1 MSIKRNNRNYWKAE
15 EEVIIQQ
22 WADKAKCYQWMHS
35 KCHDIYYSKNAW
47 YTIPVI
53 IISTITGTANFAQD
67 RFSDDMKSYV
77 VMGIGTLSILA
88 GIITTIHQFLKI
100 AELNEGHRVASISW
114 CKFHNNL
121 QTLVLRHPLDRMS
134 PDDAINLYKE
144 EYDRLLEISPNISK
158 NILKLFNSTFK
169 KNEDL
174 SKPEICSKLKSTRTY
189 QMTPEDR
196 QKMIDSLNRKKP
208 KNKKMVDTFFEING
222 REPMDDELNTNIGA
236 NILDDNLFG
245 GSIAGSGDMNSL
257 GSKSNEDVNQM
268 EEDNDT
274 LDSDLLPLPDIVD
287 SEDEDNFNENDDFNE
302 NDNFNENDDFNDD
315 FNEDNNDGDANNLDM
330 NIDMAIGED
339 NEAFLN
345 TSSV

>member
-1 MSIKRNNRNYWKAE
+1 MSLKKTTRAYWKE
-15 EEVIIQQ
+15 EEEIIIQQ

-67 RFSDDMKSYV
+67 RFSDNVKQYV
-77 VMGIGTLSILA
+77 VMGIGTLSIMA

-121 QTLVLRHPLDRMS
+121 QTLVLRHPLDRMP

-158 NILKLFNSTFK
+158 NILKLFNTTFK

-174 SKPEICSKLKSTRTY
+174 SKPEICSKLNTTRTFK
-189 QMTPEDR
+189 MTAAER
-196 QKMIDSLNRKKP
+196 QKMIDKLNRKKP
-208 KNKKMVDTFFEING
+208 KNPKMVDTFFQISG
-222 REPMDDELNTNIGA
+222 REPMDEEMMTGLEN
-236 NILDDNLFG
+236 NILQDSMFN
-245 GSIAGSGDMNSL
+245 SSL
-257 GSKSNEDVNQM
+257 GGDSNEL
-268 EEDNDT
+268 EDN
-274 LDSDLLPLPDIVD
+274 VD
-287 SEDEDNFNENDDFNE
+287 ENE
-302 NDNFNENDDFNDD
+302 NDNAVEENENTNLETTDDLMALPTLENDSFTIDTDNDD
-315 FNEDNNDGDANNLDM
+315 HSVGGSSPDNNLMMGVNDM
-330 NIDMAIGED
+330 D
-339 NEAFLN
+339 NDNFIN

>member
-1 MSIKRNNRNYWKAE
+1 MSVKRINRDYWKAE
-15 EEVIIQQ
+15 EELIIQQ

-158 NILKLFNSTFK
+158 NILKLFNTTFK

-189 QMTPEDR
+189 QMTPEER
-196 QKMIDSLNRKKP
+196 QKMIDGLNKKKP
-208 KNKKMVDTFFEING
+208 KNKKMVDTFFQING
-222 REPMDDELNTNIGA
+222 REPMEEELNTNISG

-245 GSIAGSGDMNSL
+245 TGSITDSGDIEADETN
-257 GSKSNEDVNQM
+257 NE
-268 EEDNDT
+268 E
-274 LDSDLLPLPDIVD
+274 LDQELLPLPELVD
-287 SEDEDNFNENDDFNE
+287 SDEEEIEEDISVGSVTESNMNLEIEIDGNGNGDGDGNGNGDVNVID
-302 NDNFNENDDFNDD
+302 NDNF
-315 FNEDNNDGDANNLDM
+315 
-330 NIDMAIGED
+330 I
-339 NEAFLN
+339 N
-345 TSSV
+345 TASV